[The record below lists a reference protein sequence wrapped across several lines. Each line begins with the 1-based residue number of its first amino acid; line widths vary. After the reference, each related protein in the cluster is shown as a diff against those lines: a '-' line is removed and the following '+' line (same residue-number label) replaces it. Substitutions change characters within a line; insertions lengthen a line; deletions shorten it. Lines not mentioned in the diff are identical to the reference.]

1 MSTITF
7 EARGIKPMLIG
18 GEGQPFDSDEYIF
31 ELKWDGERCIA
42 FLDPAGT
49 IDLRNKRNVK
59 ILPKVP
65 ELKNIYKQ
73 AKAKCILDGE
83 LMVLKNGKPDF
94 FEIQRRSLTTNQFK
108 IELSSKQYPATFVAF
123 DILYY
128 GNKDIT
134 HLPLIERKKYLKK
147 AFEESDRLALSRH
160 TENNGIAFY
169 QLAEQQELEGIVAK
183 RKDSIYVQG
192 KRTKDWVKIKRM
204 KDEDYVICGYIYK
217 RNNMVSLVLG
227 RFKDTTI
234 IYQGHVTMGVGR
246 DTLEVLQRLPEGFP
260 PVNTPSG
267 HGNECAKWVQPKL
280 VGVVK
285 YMPRVQSKGRHQSV
299 FKGIRYD
306 KHPEECKI

>member
-1 MSTITF
+1 MIKF

-18 GEGQPFDSDEYIF
+18 VEGHPFDSDEYIF

-49 IDLRNKRNVK
+49 IDLRNKRHVK
-59 ILPKVP
+59 MLPKVP

-204 KDEDYVICGYIYK
+204 KDEDFIICGYIYK
-217 RNNMVSLVLG
+217 HNNMVSLVLG

-246 DTLEVLQRLPEGFP
+246 DTLEVLQALPEGYP
-260 PVNTPSG
+260 PANTPSG
-267 HGNECAKWVQPKL
+267 HGNERAKWVQPKL

-285 YMPRVQSKGRHQSV
+285 YMPRVQSEGRHQSV